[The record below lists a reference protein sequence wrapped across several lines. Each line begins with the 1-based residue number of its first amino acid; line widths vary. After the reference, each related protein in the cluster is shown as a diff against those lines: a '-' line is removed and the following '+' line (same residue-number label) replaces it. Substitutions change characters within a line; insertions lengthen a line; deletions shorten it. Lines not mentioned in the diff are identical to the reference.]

1 MSYSVGKIQNQTK
14 IIYRKKHYIVGK
26 PMTLVQASIC
36 NNGNSIILIAD
47 RLLTRRISEENEYEF
62 EGVEPKIVELGKVG
76 IGFAGISY
84 YGETII
90 DTIRD
95 KIGLDEICKG
105 IGEGIKEERNKI
117 IDSIT
122 RQLTCLPRER
132 FFSGNHQVP
141 SKIIEMVYGAVG
153 EVSINIEFLVTGFDE
168 KNEARIVYIDDRG
181 NIYDVTNF
189 GVYPI
194 GSGQQFSQMFFDMYE
209 YNISISEIEGLLFAY
224 RAKKWG
230 EAPRGVGKRTDV
242 LIIRKDGKNTFIKNE
257 DILMKEIE
265 KAFKREN
272 EEIKKNKKRNI

>member
-1 MSYSVGKIQNQTK
+1 
-14 IIYRKKHYIVGK
+14 
-26 PMTLVQASIC
+26 MTLVQASVC

-90 DTIRD
+90 DKIKD
-95 KIGLDEICKG
+95 KNNLEEICKG
-105 IGEGIKEERNKI
+105 IADGIKEERNKI

-122 RQLTCLPRER
+122 QQLTCLSRES
-132 FFSGNHQVP
+132 FFSGNCQVP
-141 SKIIEMVYGAVG
+141 EKIIEMVYGAVG
-153 EVSINIEFLVTGFDE
+153 EVVINIEFLVTGFDE
-168 KNEARIVYIDDRG
+168 KKDARIVYIDDRG
-181 NIYDVTNF
+181 NIYDVSNF

-209 YNISISEIEGLLFAY
+209 YNISMPEIEGLLFAY

-230 EAPRGVGKRTDV
+230 EAPRGVGKRTDI
-242 LIIRKDGKNTFIKNE
+242 LIIRKEDKNTFIKNE
-257 DILMKEIE
+257 DILMKKIE
-265 KAFKREN
+265 KAFKKEN
-272 EEIKKNKKRNI
+272 DGIKKIRDKISKDLVRASEGWLK